1 MNNYMNNEKDL
12 TKVFDKRWIVNHET
26 SKNISEK
33 AKRFKENVEKS
44 ELNGNPMEVQIN
56 RINRRIE
63 ELNKNRNKFW

>member
-1 MNNYMNNEKDL
+1 MNNYINNEKDL
-12 TKVFDKRWIVNHET
+12 TKVFDKSWIVNQET

-44 ELNGNPMEVQIN
+44 ELNGNPVEVQIN